1 MFCIDYYTVLYSL
14 ATGVR
19 ESPGFF
25 QYSFNRNYYAPQ
37 GLLQSNQAI
46 KGECKMRLSSP
57 KQLTWIVALILA
69 LLGLVGE
76 LGVVD
81 ALSSFAFWLAFVAA
95 ALLLLATY
103 IKDL

>member
-1 MFCIDYYTVLYSL
+1 
-14 ATGVR
+14 
-19 ESPGFF
+19 
-25 QYSFNRNYYAPQ
+25 
-37 GLLQSNQAI
+37 
-46 KGECKMRLSSP
+46 MRLSSP